1 MRFLEK
7 QMVRKKSSNVF
18 FAGLLLLVF
27 IHPFSVA
34 AEQRYVRPKLDVPV
48 RRGQG
53 NQYKILKLV
62 KSGELVELIKEGNS
76 WSQIKVKSGT
86 VGWIPKRFLSIEPP
100 PVELVKIL
108 RTENER
114 LQTNEKK
121 LTRDLAEL
129 KELNATSGGELSTCI
144 AKRDALKE
152 EYKQLQE
159 DTADVVAINNKMAA
173 TRKEIQTVQ
182 ASMQAIKLQ
191 NTELK
196 RKTAVTWF
204 LAGGGVLFLGW
215 IIGLIT
221 CRTKRRRS
229 SLL

>member
-1 MRFLEK
+1 
-7 QMVRKKSSNVF
+7 MVCKKGLSLLFTGF
-18 FAGLLLLVF
+18 FLLVF
-27 IHPFSVA
+27 IQPFSLA
-34 AEQRYVRPKLDVPV
+34 AEQRYVLPKLDVPV

-62 KSGELVELIKEGNS
+62 KSGELVELIKEGTS

-100 PVELVKIL
+100 PVELVKTL
-108 RTENER
+108 RAENER
-114 LQTNEKK
+114 LQANGKK

-129 KELNATSGGELSTCI
+129 KELNATSGGELAACI

-152 EYKQLQE
+152 EYKKLQE

-173 TRKEIQTVQ
+173 TRKEIQTLQ
-182 ASMQAIKLQ
+182 ASMEAIKLQ

-204 LAGGGVLFLGW
+204 LAGAGVLFLGW